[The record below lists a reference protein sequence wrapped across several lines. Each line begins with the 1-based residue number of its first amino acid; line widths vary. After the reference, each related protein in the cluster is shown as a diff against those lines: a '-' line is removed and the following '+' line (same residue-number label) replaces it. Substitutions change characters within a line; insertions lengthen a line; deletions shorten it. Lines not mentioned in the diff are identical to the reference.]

1 MREPRTVIHK
11 TRYRNKDN
19 MIERYGHKCWS
30 HTDMHLIG
38 SLIVQPQALRLLDK
52 SLKLPGLYFFS
63 FKMGKI
69 IITIF
74 EVISVLYNPMR

>member
-1 MREPRTVIHK
+1 M
-11 TRYRNKDN
+11 Y
-19 MIERYGHKCWS
+19 
-30 HTDMHLIG
+30 LIG

-52 SLKLPGLYFFS
+52 SLKLPGLHFFS

-69 IITIF
+69 ITTIF